1 MHLRDLSAS
10 RASAIEED
18 NIIIV
23 TQRGRPKTPFSNST
37 TNPIVLFAQIIGYI
51 AILKLLGRTENLGE
65 SDEVQ

>member
-23 TQRGRPKTPFSNST
+23 TQSGRPENPFLKLNYESHCF
-37 TNPIVLFAQIIGYI
+37 VCRIIGYI
-51 AILKLLGRTENLGE
+51 ALLELLGRTENLGE